1 MNNNGLEALTGTL
14 PRLGSRV
21 RIPSPAPNYPNNV
34 MKLMV
39 AHQGHFC
46 KGCMDR
52 VRLFPL
58 YLPEVLAAIR
68 NNGLILIPGGER
80 KVDLLRHLGYDATC
94 KYLAQAGRNFGSITH
109 GSFFRVV
116 ATHPK
121 SSSCR
126 TMMTR
131 GESMQIQ
138 SAPRSPPLVSHILSL
153 PPPLRSTPRG

>member
-1 MNNNGLEALTGTL
+1 
-14 PRLGSRV
+14 V
-21 RIPSPAPNYPNNV
+21 RTPEKQFWQSPAD
-34 MKLMV
+34 
-39 AHQGHFC
+39 GHGGWVKPA

-68 NNGLILIPGGER
+68 NNGLILIPEGER

-116 ATHPK
+116 L
-121 SSSCR
+121 R
-126 TMMTR
+126 TQNHR
-131 GESMQIQ
+131 LAGQ
-138 SAPRSPPLVSHILSL
+138 
-153 PPPLRSTPRG
+153 